1 MGRAENL
8 AAWRRRVPALKRS
21 QVAEKGAAG
30 KVIRAQW
37 KGVQELRKEMEEYVE
52 HLEGKRQQ
60 DAIRSIDEKV
70 VGPAANIV
78 RDAMKERAAS
88 QRWPHAVVQ
97 AMFAFT
103 DLSKVPPGKKR
114 MALVGVPTGA
124 PNSKRPNVRTKD
136 NPQGLYVTWG
146 KRTGKKVGMSLAR
159 IFESGTK
166 KFPARAMIEGA
177 LHSAGPKA
185 LEAMADG
192 YRGTL
197 ADLRARYV
205 FRDF

>member
-21 QVAEKGAAG
+21 QVAEKGSAG
-30 KVIRAQW
+30 KVVRAEW
-37 KGVQELRKEMEEYVE
+37 KGVQQLRKEVQEYLE
-52 HLEGKRQQ
+52 HLEGTRKQEG
-60 DAIRSIDEKV
+60 IRSIDEKV
-70 VGPAANIV
+70 VGPAAFII
-78 RDAMKERAAS
+78 RDGLKERATS
-88 QRWPHAVVQ
+88 QRWPSSVIR

-103 DLSKVPPGKKR
+103 DLSKVPGGKR
-114 MALVGVPTGA
+114 MALVGIPTGA
-124 PNSKRPNVRTKD
+124 PNSKRPNVRSKE
-136 NPQGLYVTWG
+136 NPQGLYVSWG
-146 KRTGKKVGMSLAR
+146 KRTGKRVGMSLAR

-166 KFPARAMIEGA
+166 KFPARAVVEGA

-185 LEAMADG
+185 LEAMAEG